1 MGESLRC
8 SSETVTTLL
17 VHQLYPNTKI
27 ISLGGKKEISKTY
40 SMKIGR
46 IDSKTIKLF
55 QSLEKENFLILME
68 QIIETK
74 T

>member
-1 MGESLRC
+1 MQS
-8 SSETVTTLL
+8 V
-17 VHQLYPNTKI
+17 N
-27 ISLGGKKEISKTY
+27 
-40 SMKIGR
+40 
-46 IDSKTIKLF
+46 DSKTIKLF